1 VAKPTSRDSCF
12 EVHDLEPREFLEQV
26 HSFEFWFQ
34 SVEGYLAGTSYGHR
48 PGARDEPLAAS
59 DRERLITVLCNYCV
73 GETAALEGASGL
85 VAIAPNRF
93 AKVFLSTQVVDE
105 GRHLEVLLHRLA
117 ELGVA
122 DPEAEV
128 ERRASAS
135 LREFKRRLL
144 ALVGSKDWEAALF
157 AQNVILEAMEFT
169 VFQTHLQS
177 ADPVTA
183 EVLGGIVKDERRHIG
198 FGENELGRRLRES
211 PHRRARI
218 GEVKRDLDALVLE
231 TFEETLREIGI
242 PASER
247 PDLGRS
253 YLSAVARLGF
263 V

>member
-1 VAKPTSRDSCF
+1 MAKPDAPF
-12 EVHDLEPREFLEQV
+12 EVHDLALDDFLAQV

-34 SVEGYLAGTSYGHR
+34 SVEGYLGGTQWGHR
-48 PGARDEPLAAS
+48 VGVPVHPLPAAERD
-59 DRERLITVLCNYCV
+59 RLVTVLCNYCV

-85 VAIAPNRF
+85 VAIAPNRM
-93 AKVFLSTQVVDE
+93 AKIFLSTQVVDE
-105 GRHLEVLLHRLA
+105 GRHLEVLLHRLG

-122 DPEAEV
+122 DPEAEI

-135 LREFKRRLL
+135 IREFKRRLL
-144 ALVGSKDWEAALF
+144 GLVDSKDWEAALF

-169 VFQTHLQS
+169 VFQTHART
-177 ADPVTA
+177 ADPITA
-183 EVLGGIVKDERRHIG
+183 QVLGGIVKDERRHIG

-211 PHRRARI
+211 PHRRARL

-242 PASER
+242 PASDR

-253 YLSAVARLGF
+253 YLAAVARLGLP
-263 V
+263 